1 MMDVNSNIEQ
11 NEIEIDLLELLYVL
25 RRRILIILL
34 STFLA
39 AGIFGAYSAFLAT
52 PIYESTSRL
61 YILTQSTSLTSLTDI
76 QVGTSLTQD
85 YKELITSRS
94 ILEQVSKNL
103 GLNVTYEALLQRVTI
118 SNPANTRIIG
128 ISVQDVDPDRA
139 KAIADELA
147 NVSRDNISSIM
158 STDAPSVYE
167 YGYVTNRPVSPNIL
181 RNIVIGALLGAFL
194 SIAFVS
200 VLYIMDDTVK
210 TSEDVEKY
218 LSLNTMASIPL
229 RDSADKQKGD
239 KKKDE

>member
-181 RNIVIGALLGAFL
+181 RNTVIGALLGAFL

>member
-85 YKELITSRS
+85 YKELPFWSR
-94 ILEQVSKNL
+94 
-103 GLNVTYEALLQRVTI
+103 
-118 SNPANTRIIG
+118 
-128 ISVQDVDPDRA
+128 
-139 KAIADELA
+139 
-147 NVSRDNISSIM
+147 
-158 STDAPSVYE
+158 
-167 YGYVTNRPVSPNIL
+167 
-181 RNIVIGALLGAFL
+181 
-194 SIAFVS
+194 
-200 VLYIMDDTVK
+200 
-210 TSEDVEKY
+210 
-218 LSLNTMASIPL
+218 
-229 RDSADKQKGD
+229 
-239 KKKDE
+239 

>member
-1 MMDVNSNIEQ
+1 MDVNSSIEQ

-25 RRRILIILL
+25 RRRILVILL
-34 STFLA
+34 STFLV
-39 AGIFGAYSAFLAT
+39 AGVFGAYSAFLAT

-167 YGYVTNRPVSPNIL
+167 YGYVTNRPVSPNIP
-181 RNIVIGALLGAFL
+181 RNTIIGALLGAFL

-229 RDSADKQKGD
+229 REGADRQKGD

>member
-1 MMDVNSNIEQ
+1 M
-11 NEIEIDLLELLYVL
+11 
-25 RRRILIILL
+25 
-34 STFLA
+34 
-39 AGIFGAYSAFLAT
+39 
-52 PIYESTSRL
+52 
-61 YILTQSTSLTSLTDI
+61 
-76 QVGTSLTQD
+76 
-85 YKELITSRS
+85 
-94 ILEQVSKNL
+94 
-103 GLNVTYEALLQRVTI
+103 QRVTI

>member
-1 MMDVNSNIEQ
+1 MDVNSNIEQ

-94 ILEQVSKNL
+94 ILEQVRKNL

-181 RNIVIGALLGAFL
+181 RNTVIGALLGAFL

>member
-210 TSEDVEKY
+210 ASEDVEKY

>member
-1 MMDVNSNIEQ
+1 MDVNSNIEQ

>member
-1 MMDVNSNIEQ
+1 MDVNSNIEQ
-11 NEIEIDLLELLYVL
+11 NEMEIDLLELLYVL

-181 RNIVIGALLGAFL
+181 RNTVIGALLGAFL

>member
-158 STDAPSVYE
+158 STDAPSIYE

-181 RNIVIGALLGAFL
+181 RNTVIGALLGAFL

>member
-1 MMDVNSNIEQ
+1 MDVNSNIEQ

-181 RNIVIGALLGAFL
+181 RNTVIGALLGAFL